1 MATIGGRL
9 TSQIYYFGARRLRAR
24 GSLLFVI
31 PPAMCYRVYTY
42 AYACTRGGGR
52 EGGGNRGRQAENQAE
67 KRYGGP
73 NWEMAGDLACFIT
86 RRTASTSRSLSK
98 LTDESIETA
107 QRIHVP
113 IMNIPLHPPSI
124 GSGGPLPASGG
135 KKKKKEKRNED
146 ASRINK

>member
-52 EGGGNRGRQAENQAE
+52 EGGEWGAIGGKSGWKTLRRAEL
-67 KRYGGP
+67 
-73 NWEMAGDLACFIT
+73 AGDLACFIT

-113 IMNIPLHPPSI
+113 IMNIPSTPRRLGRAAHYRHPVE
-124 GSGGPLPASGG
+124 
-135 KKKKKEKRNED
+135 KKRKKRKKERGCV
-146 ASRINK
+146 ANK

>member
-52 EGGGNRGRQAENQAE
+52 EGGGIGGDRRKIRLKNVTAGRTEKWPVISRVLSRGEPHRHLVHCQNWLMNR
-67 KRYGGP
+67 
-73 NWEMAGDLACFIT
+73 
-86 RRTASTSRSLSK
+86 SK
-98 LTDESIETA
+98 LRNGYTCRLWISPPPPVDWVG
-107 QRIHVP
+107 RP
-113 IMNIPLHPPSI
+113 ITGIRW
-124 GSGGPLPASGG
+124 
-135 KKKKKEKRNED
+135 KKKEKKEKRNED

>member
-9 TSQIYYFGARRLRAR
+9 TSQIYYFGARRLRVR

-31 PPAMCYRVYTY
+31 PPAMCYRTR
-42 AYACTRGGGR
+42 TRRGGGDR
-52 EGGGNRGRQAENQAE
+52 RKIRLKNVTG
-67 KRYGGP
+67 
-73 NWEMAGDLACFIT
+73 WEMAGDLACFIT

-113 IMNIPLHPPSI
+113 IMN
-124 GSGGPLPASGG
+124 PLPPRLGRTAHFRWG
-135 KKKKKEKRNED
+135 KKRGCVRRE
-146 ASRINK
+146 

>member
-52 EGGGNRGRQAENQAE
+52 EGGEWGAIGGKSGWKTLRRAELGNGRWSRVFYHAENRIDISFTVKTDWWIDRNCATDTRADYE
-67 KRYGGP
+67 YPPPPPVDWVGRP
-73 NWEMAGDLACFIT
+73 IT
-86 RRTASTSRSLSK
+86 GIRW
-98 LTDESIETA
+98 
-107 QRIHVP
+107 
-113 IMNIPLHPPSI
+113 
-124 GSGGPLPASGG
+124 
-135 KKKKKEKRNED
+135 KKKEKKEKRNED